1 MHMDGALLRI
11 NGWTQPTAA
20 LTVAALCGTRI
31 AWHMDGASPQIN
43 GCTHGGSV
51 ARQMDSALL
60 QSTAALTAAALR
72 GTRCLASYRWLHAMQ
87 PSLALGA
94 SPQINSC
101 THGGCIAWHMDGASP
116 QINGCTHGGSIA
128 WHLGGASLQINGC
141 THRRQHRVAHD
152 HGASHRT
159 ICCMPRSIA
168 WR

>member
-1 MHMDGALLRI
+1 MDGASLHI
-11 NGWTQPTAA
+11 NGCTH
-20 LTVAALCGTRI
+20 GGSI

-43 GCTHGGSV
+43 GCTHGGSI
-51 ARQMDSALL
+51 ARHMDSALL

-72 GTRCLASYRWLHAMQ
+72 GTRRLASYRWLHAMQ

-94 SPQINSC
+94 SPRINSC
-101 THGGCIAWHMDGASP
+101 THGDCIAWHMDGASP